1 MSTIFLSLPS
11 RRIRC
16 LRRACAVAFAALT
29 ILGQIATP
37 ARAEL
42 VWKAISV
49 NFTNSSNLLDP
60 LEAAG
65 NAAEAP
71 LGFTNWNNMTS
82 GTSLTGLTMDDGFSS
97 FVDLSIYTGGMNSS
111 TPYPILSYNG
121 TQFGSN
127 PWSSGVTMNT
137 PATAPSSGNSS
148 QNKLYASGAVVL
160 STNGPVGTFQNGIF
174 SFSGLNAAFPNGYKV
189 YVYQSAGAGNN
200 TGTWFGGGIYAS
212 GTTSG
217 TRDFGPANYISS
229 GSANN
234 VNMTFGTAGS
244 TTNAWGARNNTAF
257 NGTFADNKFVTI
269 TKTGGGLV
277 TSDVFALT
285 NAVYGQFTGVTSN
298 QLITG
303 VQIVGQVEV
312 VPEPPVVGIAAA
324 GAACFVVLRVI
335 RRRARRSAGVS
346 DSASEERLGG

>member
-1 MSTIFLSLPS
+1 MSSSAWRKRLFVRWASVLAIAVAAALSLFMGP
-11 RRIRC
+11 
-16 LRRACAVAFAALT
+16 
-29 ILGQIATP
+29 P

-42 VWKAISV
+42 IWNAISI
-49 NFTNSSNLLDP
+49 NFTNASNLLAAN
-60 LEAAG
+60 EVAG
-65 NAAEAP
+65 NATEGSFA
-71 LGFTNWNNMTS
+71 NWNNVQS
-82 GTSLTGLTMDDGFSS
+82 GTSANSLNWALTPEGFTPQA
-97 FVDLSIYTGGMNSS
+97 VNLSIYTGAMNAS
-111 TPYPILSYNG
+111 TPYPILSYGG

-127 PWSSGVTMNT
+127 PWTSSVTMNT

-200 TGTWFGGGIYAS
+200 TGNYFGGGIYAS
-212 GTTSG
+212 GTTGG
-217 TRDFGPANYISS
+217 TRDFGPANYVSA
-229 GSANN
+229 GSPND

-244 TTNAWGARNNTAF
+244 TTNAWGAQNNAAF
-257 NGTFADNKFVTI
+257 DGTFANNKFVTV
-269 TKTGGGLV
+269 TKTGGGLI
-277 TSDVFALT
+277 TSDVFSLT

-312 VPEPPVVGIAAA
+312 VPEPMVLGAAGVVGLAVMIAM
-324 GAACFVVLRVI
+324 
-335 RRRARRSAGVS
+335 RRARRAARAKAALT
-346 DSASEERLGG
+346 DRTDT